1 MVYYDLIL
9 YSTLNSVKVNPKE
22 LSRFAVATL
31 VRYPVKVLI
40 TFG

>member
-31 VRYPVKVLI
+31 ARYPVKVLI